1 MGPQANNSHHL
12 RSVAFSVFSR
22 CRPTLKL
29 LREAQALTGFCPA
42 NKRRQPNFNVSIRE
56 RERVQRA
63 REREREGGRDFNT
76 TSSLTAGQAVFSSIH
91 SLT

>member
-56 RERVQRA
+56 REGP
-63 REREREGGRDFNT
+63 EGEGEREGGRF
-76 TSSLTAGQAVFSSIH
+76 
-91 SLT
+91 